1 MHYFRARVG
10 LDQSRL
16 LHTDIG
22 SLLPISF
29 RSLLIHVYLTRSVI
43 VFCIGRALPIR
54 HLRDI
59 RNSSRYT
66 LRFYFVY
73 PLSITGQIYW
83 HAWSTFRAWRT
94 LALGFQCVD
103 FCVNTSF
110 GMLGGTRRY
119 HHEFSNGDVRASYET
134 SNDQLD

>member
-1 MHYFRARVG
+1 VHCFLARVG
-10 LDQSRL
+10 LDLSRL

-59 RNSSRYT
+59 RNSSRYA
-66 LRFYFVY
+66 LGFYFVY
-73 PLSITGQIYW
+73 SLSITGQIDW

-94 LALGFQCVD
+94 LALGFQCVVT
-103 FCVNTSF
+103 F
-110 GMLGGTRRY
+110 
-119 HHEFSNGDVRASYET
+119 ASTEARGPTWSSRTAGACGVLTESKLLYLQTE
-134 SNDQLD
+134 